1 MNPYLIY
8 TQRANKKGKKYKYGK
23 IKITQITHN
32 WGLNLSLISYKSPF
46 KLYQISTLLDKEK
59 NKNLAY

>member
-1 MNPYLIY
+1 MDPYLIY

-32 WGLNLSLISYKSPF
+32 WGLNLSLNI
-46 KLYQISTLLDKEK
+46 LQITIQIIPDFHTAPQVGS
-59 NKNLAY
+59 